1 MLEVFINLSQ
11 IPNSL
16 TYSKKKEE
24 SLDGKCSMIEMATQE
39 DSEFWNLIDL
49 EMPGKQSKNGI
60 ILLIW
65 DINYALNIKGISGE
79 ELTGTENY
87 SMLIIEWKEII
98 EMWLIEI
105 GDSTMERT
113 VTRMELEIWRV
124 MLIGI
129 GIDII
134 TIIEYNSIISGL

>member
-1 MLEVFINLSQ
+1 
-11 IPNSL
+11 
-16 TYSKKKEE
+16 
-24 SLDGKCSMIEMATQE
+24 MIEMDIQG
-39 DSEFWNLIDL
+39 DSEFLNLIDL
-49 EMPGKQSKNGI
+49 EMHGKLSKNGTV
-60 ILLIW
+60 LLIW

-113 VTRMELEIWRV
+113 VTRMELEIWIV

>member
-1 MLEVFINLSQ
+1 
-11 IPNSL
+11 
-16 TYSKKKEE
+16 
-24 SLDGKCSMIEMATQE
+24 
-39 DSEFWNLIDL
+39 
-49 EMPGKQSKNGI
+49 
-60 ILLIW
+60 
-65 DINYALNIKGISGE
+65 LNIKGISGE

-113 VTRMELEIWRV
+113 VTRMELEMWIV

-134 TIIEYNSIISGL
+134 TIIEYNSIISGLLLFLMLFVLWFDDLNLCLCCLFSELLFFLIYFYLFYSNNYYLF